1 MNTDAKRKLV
11 IAAGGTGGHMFPA
24 QALGEALMDEGWEVI
39 MMTDARGRRHVKW
52 LPDAKVHEVEATS
65 ISPRQ
70 PLKALRGL
78 VILGRGTA
86 QAKAILRDFRPDAV
100 AGFGGYPAFPALRA
114 AKAMGIPYILHE
126 QNTVL
131 GRVNRLFAKG
141 ARAVATGFDTAQR
154 LAPGSRHVATGN
166 PLRQQIL
173 DAIPDAY
180 TPPGP
185 GEIRL
190 LIVGG
195 SLGARI
201 IAQTV
206 PKAIA
211 LLPQDLRH
219 RLSVVQQT
227 TEGELDR
234 ARQQYEAAGVKAK
247 LATFFSDIQTHLARA
262 HLVIGRAG
270 ASSVSEFAAMGVPT
284 VLVPLAIAMDDH
296 QTVNA
301 STLSGPGAAIVLP
314 ESAFTPEALAR
325 VLEERLADDTWLES
339 AARAARATAKPDA
352 TARLVELVKSLV
364 R

>member
-1 MNTDAKRKLV
+1 MSTDASKKLV

-24 QALGEALMDEGWEVI
+24 QALGEALRAEGWKVVL
-39 MMTDARGRRHVKW
+39 MTDVRGRKHVKW
-52 LPDAKVHEVEATS
+52 LDDNDIFTVEATS
-65 ISPRQ
+65 ISHRK
-70 PLKALRGL
+70 PLQALRGL
-78 VILGRGTA
+78 VVLGRGTRT
-86 QAKAILRDFRPDAV
+86 AKAILRKWQPDVV

-114 AKAMGIPYILHE
+114 AKALDIPYVLHE

-131 GRVNRLFAKG
+131 GRVNRVFAKG
-141 ARAVATGFDTAQR
+141 ANTVATGFDTAER
-154 LAPGSRHVATGN
+154 LHPSAHHVPTGN

-173 DAIPDAY
+173 DAIPDTY
-180 TPPGP
+180 TAPGQ

-201 IAQTV
+201 IAQVV

-211 LLPQDLRH
+211 LLPEGIRRRLR
-219 RLSVVQQT
+219 VVQQT
-227 TEGELDR
+227 TEGELER
-234 ARQQYEAAGVKAK
+234 ARLQYEAAGVKAE
-247 LATFFSDIQTHLARA
+247 LATFFGDIQDHLARA

-284 VLVPLAIAMDDH
+284 ILVPLAIAMDDH

-301 STLSGPGAAIVLP
+301 STLSGPGAAVVMP
-314 ESAFTPEALAR
+314 ESAFTPEALAD
-325 VLEERLADDTWLES
+325 VLKERLTDDTWLES

-352 TARLVELVKSLV
+352 TARLVELVKSV
-364 R
+364 AR